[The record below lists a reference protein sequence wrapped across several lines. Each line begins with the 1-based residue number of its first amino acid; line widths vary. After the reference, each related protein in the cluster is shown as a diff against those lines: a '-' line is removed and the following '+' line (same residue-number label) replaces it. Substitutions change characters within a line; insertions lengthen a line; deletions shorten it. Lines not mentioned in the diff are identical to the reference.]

1 MPSTKQQI
9 KKAPKKRI
17 SPPGKRLSNTA
28 LLKLAAGHRPPQE
41 WYDDQADPT
50 KPATGNGRGK

>member
-17 SPPGKRLSNTA
+17 SPPEKRLSNAA
-28 LLKLAAGHRPPQE
+28 LLKLAARHRPPQQ
-41 WYDDQADPT
+41 WYDDQVDPT
-50 KPATGNGRGK
+50 KPAPSNGRGK